1 MHKARLTERELDLSP
16 VSGAEAISLL
26 TRLSRESHQLAQ
38 HAEPAYTRDQI
49 PCRFVRGRLT

>member
-1 MHKARLTERELDLSP
+1 MASQATLHLTEAAFDQ
-16 VSGAEAISLL
+16 
-26 TRLSRESHQLAQ
+26 TLAQ